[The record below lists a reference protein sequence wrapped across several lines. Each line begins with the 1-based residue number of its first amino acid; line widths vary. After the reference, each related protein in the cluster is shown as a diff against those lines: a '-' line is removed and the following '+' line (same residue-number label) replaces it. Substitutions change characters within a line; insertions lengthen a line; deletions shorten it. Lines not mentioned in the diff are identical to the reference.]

1 MTSDMTSDKLQEN
14 ILSTYF
20 TLRMGI
26 VVLSVAL
33 PLILYFGGKL
43 VGIDLLNSMSAYYG
57 DHGGLL
63 RNWLVGILWV
73 VGSFLYLYKGFST
86 LENILLNL
94 AGAFAVGVGMVP
106 CNCWKDAVGPNS
118 QLHAFVAVSFFLSM
132 AAVCLLCAGDTISLL
147 PDQKTRD
154 AFKRRYRVIG
164 ILLVASPATA
174 LLVSYVLRQFDNYKF
189 FVEASGVWMFAAY
202 WLVKS
207 REFSITS
214 AEQRAVHGQLEN
226 RKGRGLV
233 PAASGGAV
241 SPAYQRDVAG
251 VPVR

>member
-1 MTSDMTSDKLQEN
+1 MTSDKLQKN

-43 VGIDLLNSMSAYYG
+43 GGIDLLNSMSAYYG
-57 DHGGLL
+57 AHDGLM
-63 RNWLVGILWV
+63 RNWLVGILWA
-73 VGSFLYLYKGFST
+73 VGSFLYLYKGYST

-94 AGAFAVGVGMVP
+94 AGAFAVGVAMVP
-106 CNCWKDAVGPNS
+106 CNCWSEPPLPSVR
-118 QLHAFVAVSFFLSM
+118 LHAFVAVSFFLSM
-132 AAVCLLCAGDTISLL
+132 AAVCLFCAGDTITLL

-154 AFKRRYRVIG
+154 AFKRRYRIIG
-164 ILLVASPATA
+164 TMLVASPAAA

-189 FVEASGVWMFAAY
+189 FVEAFGVWMFAAY

-207 REFSITS
+207 RSSRSRRLKS
-214 AEQRAVHGQLEN
+214 APSVDSWKTGGAEGSWRP
-226 RKGRGLV
+226 R
-233 PAASGGAV
+233 PAA
-241 SPAYQRDVAG
+241 P
-251 VPVR
+251 

>member
-1 MTSDMTSDKLQEN
+1 MTSDKLQEN

-26 VVLSVAL
+26 VVLSIAL

-43 VGIDLLNSMSAYYG
+43 GSIDLLNSMSAYYG
-57 DHGGLL
+57 DHDGLM

-94 AGAFAVGVGMVP
+94 AGGFAVGVAMVP
-106 CNCWKDAVGPNS
+106 CNCWSDAVGANS
-118 QLHAFVAVSFFLSM
+118 KLHAFVAVSFFLSM

-174 LLVSYVLRQFDNYKF
+174 VLVSYVLRQFDNYKF
-189 FVEASGVWMFAAY
+189 FVEAFGVWMFAAY

-214 AEQRAVHGQLEN
+214 AEKRAVRGQLEN
-226 RKGRGLV
+226 RRGRGVV
-233 PAASGGAV
+233 PSPSGGTV
-241 SPAYQRDVAG
+241 SPVSPRGDVVG
-251 VPVR
+251 VPIR

>member
-1 MTSDMTSDKLQEN
+1 VITSDKLQEN
-14 ILSTYF
+14 VLSTYF

-33 PLILYFGGKL
+33 PLILYFGGRL
-43 VGIDLLNSMSAYYG
+43 GGVDLLNSMSAYYG
-57 DHGGLL
+57 DHNGLM

-94 AGAFAVGVGMVP
+94 AGAFAVGVAMVP
-106 CNCWKDAVGPNS
+106 CNCWSDVEGPNS
-118 QLHAFVAVSFFLSM
+118 KLHAFVAVSFFLSM
-132 AAVCLLCAGDTISLL
+132 AAVCLLCASDTISLL

-174 LLVSYVLRQFDNYKF
+174 VLVSYVLRQFDNYKF
-189 FVEASGVWMFAAY
+189 FVEAFGVWMFAAY

-214 AEQRAVHGQLEN
+214 AEKRAVHGQLEN
-226 RKGRGLV
+226 RRGRGIV
-233 PAASGGAV
+233 PAPSGGAV
-241 SPAYQRDVAG
+241 SPAYQRDTAG

>member
-1 MTSDMTSDKLQEN
+1 MTSDKLQKN

-43 VGIDLLNSMSAYYG
+43 GGIDLLNSMSAYYG
-57 DHGGLL
+57 AHGGLM

-73 VGSFLYLYKGFST
+73 VGSFLYLYKGYST

-106 CNCWKDAVGPNS
+106 CNCWPEAGEAIS
-118 QLHAFVAVSFFLSM
+118 TLHAFVAVSFFLSM
-132 AAVCLLCAGDTISLL
+132 AAVCLLCAGDTINLL

-154 AFKRRYRVIG
+154 AFKRRYRIIG
-164 ILLVASPATA
+164 VMLVASPLTA
-174 LLVSYVLRQFDNYKF
+174 LLVSYVLLQFDNYKF
-189 FVEASGVWMFAAY
+189 FVEAFGVWMFAAY

-207 REFSITS
+207 REFAITS
-214 AEQRAVHGQLEN
+214 AEKRAVRGQLEN
-226 RKGRGLV
+226 RKGRGVV
-233 PAASGGAV
+233 PAAGAAA
-241 SPAYQRDVAG
+241 SPAYQGDAVA
-251 VPVR
+251 VPSR